1 MLKPFIIEMKDRE
14 IVKNITPIKD
24 PEIKCAYDNVYPPA
38 DDTYLIIDYFKK
50 RLTNEYFDG
59 LDMETIKNIVEIG
72 TGTGIIAIFLQ
83 LLTKKYIKFK
93 PKIYASDILQES
105 IDCAKINQGLNNI
118 DNQITLIKSNLFE
131 SFPKSLSHSF
141 NIIIFNPPY
150 LPSSELVE
158 QNEEKKAIDRSW
170 NGGTKGVEI
179 FSRFLEDVKEF
190 MHPKG
195 CSIYYISSSRVN
207 LEELSDIIEKNG
219 FSNMVINKKHVFFE
233 DIILNKLNLLA

>member
-59 LDMETIKNIVEIG
+59 LDMVTIKNIVEIG

-158 QNEEKKAIDRSW
+158 QNEEKRLSIVVGMEVQKELRFSHAFLRMLKNSCILKA
-170 NGGTKGVEI
+170 V
-179 FSRFLEDVKEF
+179 RF
-190 MHPKG
+190 
-195 CSIYYISSSRVN
+195 
-207 LEELSDIIEKNG
+207 
-219 FSNMVINKKHVFFE
+219 
-233 DIILNKLNLLA
+233 IILARVELIWRN